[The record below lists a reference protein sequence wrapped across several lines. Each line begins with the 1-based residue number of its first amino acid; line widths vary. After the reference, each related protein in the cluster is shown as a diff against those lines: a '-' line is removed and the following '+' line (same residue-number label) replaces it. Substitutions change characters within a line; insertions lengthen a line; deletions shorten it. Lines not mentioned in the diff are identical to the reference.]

1 MQKAGAQWRIETEN
15 HAARNYDFIISTIP
29 VPLLSR
35 IYQEEMLE
43 EVRVSVNGLKYNSL
57 LISVINVRKDNL
69 GDNFAVMVPDE
80 NIIFHR
86 LSKLN
91 FLGDYYRK
99 EDKSATLM
107 AEITCSKD
115 STMNEMD
122 VSEVEEKIIAGLE
135 AARFI
140 DTREQI
146 NFLKTRKFE
155 YAYVICD
162 LPHQRN
168 MKIIKNY
175 FSSQGVQL
183 CGRFGEFEY
192 LNMDAVIRHAKN
204 LSEAIGTQI

>member
-1 MQKAGAQWRIETEN
+1 M
-15 HAARNYDFIISTIP
+15 
-29 VPLLSR
+29 
-35 IYQEEMLE
+35 M
-43 EVRVSVNGLKYNSL
+43 SVNGLKYNSL
-57 LISVINVRKDNL
+57 IITVLNVRKDHL

-91 FLGDYYRK
+91 FLGDNYCND
-99 EDKSATLM
+99 DKSTNLL
-107 AEITCSKD
+107 AEITVSQKSAMD
-115 STMNEMD
+115 QMN

-146 NFLKTRKFE
+146 NCLKTRKIE

-162 LPHQRN
+162 LHHQRN
-168 MKIIKNY
+168 MKVVKNY
-175 FSSQGVQL
+175 FSGQGVRL

-192 LNMDAVIRHAKN
+192 LNMDAVIRRAKN
-204 LSEAIGTQI
+204 LSEEIEIKI